1 MNPTAPS
8 SSTSYAPTSYAPT
21 SYAPSSSS
29 SGFRRVLIRLGQDY
43 AYVLPG
49 FFISLIG
56 FVLLIPLFAAALG
69 TAVVWL
75 GVWLLPLVLVI
86 ATGFAELSR
95 SRARLWGARVPAP
108 TYKVTGRGFNGPLRL
123 IADPRRWLDLL
134 FETLIAFPMRTVTFC
149 LAVTWTAVAA
159 GGLTYVLWG
168 HYLPH
173 GENEMPLVGNMLRAL
188 SDGAIPDA
196 VADGYAVES
205 LAYFVLGLLFS
216 LSLPVVMRGLA
227 LLDATATAA
236 ALGPEPASGTALVPD
251 RRGAAGARVA

>member
-1 MNPTAPS
+1 MNTPAPS
-8 SSTSYAPTSYAPT
+8 FPA
-21 SYAPSSSS
+21 SYAPSPAAPRS
-29 SGFRRVLIRLGQDY
+29 RRVLGRLGRDY

-49 FFISLIG
+49 FFISLLG
-56 FVLLIPLFAAALG
+56 FILLVPLFAAALG

-95 SRARLWGARVPAP
+95 SRARIWGAHVPAP
-108 TYKVTGRGFNGPLRL
+108 AYQGTGTGFNGPLRL
-123 IADPRRWLDLL
+123 IGDPRRWLDLL
-134 FETLIAFPMRTVTFC
+134 FETLIAFPMRTITFC

-168 HYLPH
+168 HYIPR
-173 GENEMPLVGNMLRAL
+173 GESEMPLVGTMLRAL
-188 SDGAIPDA
+188 SGGTIPDA
-196 VADGYAVES
+196 VADSYALES
-205 LAYFVLGLLFS
+205 LAYFILGVLFI

-236 ALGPEPASGTALVPD
+236 ALGAGPASGSALDSPAPAATATV
-251 RRGAAGARVA
+251 GARVA

>member
-8 SSTSYAPTSYAPT
+8 SSLSP
-21 SYAPSSSS
+21 APSSPS
-29 SGFRRVLIRLGQDY
+29 SGFHRVLVRLGRDY

-56 FVLLIPLFAAALG
+56 FVLLVPLFAAAIG
-69 TAVVWL
+69 TAVVGL
-75 GVWLLPLVLVI
+75 GVWLLPLLLVI
-86 ATGFAELSR
+86 ATGFAGLSR
-95 SRARLWGARVPAP
+95 SRARFWGARVPEPAYR
-108 TYKVTGRGFNGPLRL
+108 TAGAGFNGPLRL

-159 GGLTYVLWG
+159 GGLTYVWWG

-173 GENEMPLVGNMLRAL
+173 GEEETHLVGTMLRAL
-188 SDGAIPDA
+188 SDGAVPDA
-196 VADGYAVES
+196 VADSYAVES
-205 LAYFVLGLLFS
+205 LAYFVLGVLFS
-216 LSLPVVMRGLA
+216 LALPVVMRGLA

-236 ALGPEPASGTALVPD
+236 ALGPEPASGPAQVSH
-251 RRGAAGARVA
+251 RVGATGARVA